1 MMIGAV
7 ARCADG
13 CVIIQSPYCNAPVVP
28 HVIVIKK
35 HTSGHH
41 DNHDDAK
48 EDLHRLAE
56 SPYCNWP
63 HSTHSR
69 ASDSLINGSD
79 GRSVMDAND
88 DLEDNANDE
97 GSDVDDPGDGSKF

>member
-1 MMIGAV
+1 MERWLVLLTGALL
-7 ARCADG
+7 
-13 CVIIQSPYCNAPVVP
+13 SNL
-28 HVIVIKK
+28 HIVMLRLY
-35 HTSGHH
+35 HTSLSSKSTHYH

-48 EDLHRLAE
+48 EDQHRLVE

-63 HSTHSR
+63 HSKHSR
-69 ASDSLINGSD
+69 ASHSLINGSD

-97 GSDVDDPGDGSKF
+97 GSDVDDPGDWSKF